1 MPSSG
6 VSEDSYSVLIYNSK
20 SLKNGNIMPSS
31 INLVRIKFY
40 IYMYVYIEVDIY
52 ATHLNQEPEI

>member
-1 MPSSG
+1 
-6 VSEDSYSVLIYNSK
+6 
-20 SLKNGNIMPSS
+20 MPSS